1 MQFWMSSH
9 IICSITCSHWIPLFD
24 LVSPDF
30 FLFLVSIVLAQ
41 GVSISCALKQLLPW
55 SRCNLWSCRGMCV
68 WNSSVW
74 EIGKAWLYHVLEA
87 LAIQLSS
94 KKKKKYPLFHF
105 QIKKRGVWNW
115 NGDSYCDCTLKIFEA
130 WIRFDVGISGWLE
143 MRFVSEAE
151 TAWKKLLPY
160 RLLFLLAC
168 MAPVDSTC
176 VVNPS
181 LAYSTRFCTPWCTL
195 RDPT

>member
-55 SRCNLWSCRGMCV
+55 SRGNLWSCRGMCV

-94 KKKKKYPLFHF
+94 KKKKKVPFISLPNKEERCVKLEWGQLLWLYSEDFWGLNSLWCRYFWVTWNEVC
-105 QIKKRGVWNW
+105 VWGRN
-115 NGDSYCDCTLKIFEA
+115 SME
-130 WIRFDVGISGWLE
+130 
-143 MRFVSEAE
+143 E
-151 TAWKKLLPY
+151 T
-160 RLLFLLAC
+160 
-168 MAPVDSTC
+168 S
-176 VVNPS
+176 S
-181 LAYSTRFCTPWCTL
+181 L
-195 RDPT
+195 